1 VHFWSARR
9 KIAFFGAT
17 IKFFE
22 GKIKKTGPKKPA

>member
-1 VHFWSARR
+1 VPSGFWSARR

-22 GKIKKTGPKKPA
+22 GKIKKNGA